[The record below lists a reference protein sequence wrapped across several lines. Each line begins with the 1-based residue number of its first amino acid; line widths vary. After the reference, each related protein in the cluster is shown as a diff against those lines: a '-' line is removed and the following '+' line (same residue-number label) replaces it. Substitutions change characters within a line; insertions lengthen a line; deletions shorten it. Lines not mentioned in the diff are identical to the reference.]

1 MPPKKPGDTGDG
13 GEGEDGEGEGEDN
26 NDEESTVK
34 LGTASGQNL
43 FWMGSASTRKATCDT
58 EELYSEL
65 EKTEQVDVIAGVEP
79 NLYAD
84 IRQSTHAQRLLV
96 RAQMNC
102 SEYAIVATWDLES
115 ETDKFVC

>member
-1 MPPKKPGDTGDG
+1 MPPKKPGNTGDG
-13 GEGEDGEGEGEDN
+13 GEGEGEGEDN
-26 NDEESTVK
+26 YGEESAVK
-34 LGTASGQNL
+34 IGGASGHNGFFL
-43 FWMGSASTRKATCDT
+43 GATSTRQAHVCT